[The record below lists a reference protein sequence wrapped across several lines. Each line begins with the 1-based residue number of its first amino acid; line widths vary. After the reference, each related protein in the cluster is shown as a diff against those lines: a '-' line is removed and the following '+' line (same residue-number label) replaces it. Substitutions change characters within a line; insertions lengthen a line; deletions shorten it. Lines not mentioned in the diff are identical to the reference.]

1 MNITNKCVLGI
12 SILAILS
19 FGFSAFQG
27 NAQIT
32 DRKKD
37 YDIYL
42 KANSDKSDVNSSL
55 NDISKLEKKYG
66 ESDAL
71 SISKINLYEK
81 MNDYKNLQSEIEKVY
96 NRYPQTRNTVSFV
109 LLYSEV
115 ALKNGNKELSKNM
128 INEAIKLGA
137 QDAYKERVDKVLSQ
151 LN

>member
-1 MNITNKCVLGI
+1 
-12 SILAILS
+12 
-19 FGFSAFQG
+19 
-27 NAQIT
+27 
-32 DRKKD
+32 
-37 YDIYL
+37 
-42 KANSDKSDVNSSL
+42 
-55 NDISKLEKKYG
+55 
-66 ESDAL
+66 
-71 SISKINLYEK
+71 EK